1 VQIVTLVSLSRWR
14 SSIVPST
21 ASKSSAFPHK
31 KPNKRYRHT
40 VDHLHHLRSL
50 EQETLIGPSLV
61 EEIVLESLGLHLQKE
76 LGRILAKL
84 RKESV
89 DVGRKIIVSRREVRN
104 RRYSVGI
111 EKRI

>member
-1 VQIVTLVSLSRWR
+1 M
-14 SSIVPST
+14 
-21 ASKSSAFPHK
+21 
-31 KPNKRYRHT
+31 KPDKRYRHT

-61 EEIVLESLGLHLQKE
+61 EEIVLGSLGLHLQKE

-89 DVGRKIIVSRREVRN
+89 EVVISRSASVREN
-104 RRYSVGI
+104 REMR
-111 EKRI
+111 